1 MYLLGTGGMQ
11 KRVSDP
17 WGWRYSWLRTTQ
29 HESWALSALNC
40 FSSSPVHC
48 LGDFHLRLRNA
59 GRVIVKNNLVLRML
73 RSAVLTFVLSPLQFS
88 EYIHA
93 QVATGKGKLA
103 PGFNAEM
110 IVKNMFTNQDRNGDG
125 KVTAEEFKL
134 KDQEAKHDEL

>member
-1 MYLLGTGGMQ
+1 MSQYFRLG
-11 KRVSDP
+11 S
-17 WGWRYSWLRTTQ
+17 
-29 HESWALSALNC
+29 AFSALP
-40 FSSSPVHC
+40 F
-48 LGDFHLRLRNA
+48 
-59 GRVIVKNNLVLRML
+59 
-73 RSAVLTFVLSPLQFS
+73 LTFVLSPPQFS

-134 KDQEAKHDEL
+134 KDQETKHDEL

>member
-1 MYLLGTGGMQ
+1 M
-11 KRVSDP
+11 
-17 WGWRYSWLRTTQ
+17 
-29 HESWALSALNC
+29 ALP
-40 FSSSPVHC
+40 F
-48 LGDFHLRLRNA
+48 
-59 GRVIVKNNLVLRML
+59 
-73 RSAVLTFVLSPLQFS
+73 LTFVLSPPQFS

-134 KDQEAKHDEL
+134 KAQETKHDEL